1 MRSCVCRRVDLRRV
15 FTNCHFSAIERSLA
29 PHAALVDILKNA
41 SSSLVKATITAQS
54 SSPMR
59 SESFVE
65 RIRNSKSN
73 SVTLAQSAP
82 PTMTTMSSLPINPV
96 QRRHRAQL
104 QQDNG
109 AFGRQNELTTSTL
122 GLQGLLTLYLTL
134 VTFFTTHG
142 QQRTND
148 MV

>member
-29 PHAALVDILKNA
+29 PHAALVDILKSA

-82 PTMTTMSSLPINPV
+82 PTMTTTSSLPINPV